1 MIQNNRGWSLKEML
15 FIMAILLFFVLLI
28 AALIN
33 NLYSGLTPQTP
44 TKNETSKLTYTEV
57 EKNLVD
63 ASKRYYNNHS
73 HEVKSLITSDTLI
86 NEKMIN
92 TSNMTVNGDVCEGY
106 VIINDKTFT
115 PYIKCTNYE
124 TKGY

>member
-1 MIQNNRGWSLKEML
+1 ML

-73 HEVKSLITSDTLI
+73 HEVKNLITSDTLI